1 MHSEYPNYFYRLRRV
16 ISILDIAYTSYTP
29 LSDILYHI
37 SNYKQTMSEGEEPA
51 STRHRGGG
59 CKAGDN
65 CKGIA
70 CSHCW
75 SFKVSSKS
83 ITLKP
88 KPKAMSVT
96 DDDVPIDHNDDV
108 ALSNSDVAVASVP
121 DENKKTSGISALDNN
136 TKGTSNRV
144 LSKTHL
150 FNSLSVSEEMKP
162 IMLSLS
168 TPEQVEKF
176 RMETG
181 LYQEEEGEEEDTPMN
196 VDDTSTTNKKS
207 KKKWWKKNK
216 GTKSKIKAATDN
228 GKIYESSN
236 SNKRPLYTA
245 LTEFYDNDSDESK
258 RSSKKKEEQ
267 IVVEEDLD
275 ELKPDIDA
283 DTNGEEKKVEEEV
296 RNNKDSSSLTSLKE
310 YVVRESNTKDDTF
323 CTSVAMALESGVE
336 GGSSNIEDLLPP
348 VNVHKEKIDVSSP
361 PVKVSK
367 TKWPKTKRTR
377 ENLSYMSLD
386 DHYDN
391 ISDDLSDNAVPPPLP
406 EIFVSESRGVADE
419 PTKLQ
424 DKEIKKE
431 IEEVDITICEDDFLD
446 HLIES
451 IMEVKE
457 KNIDYITGCDDNVN
471 KDALTESVPEV
482 VRTCLVPRKEDKIN
496 SSVDSPQTASD
507 RTNKKINNVLSRSKL
522 IGNVNTGPSKK
533 NSIKPFNSLNEGEA
547 EAVEMIINDTAVS
560 TPPSSQSQSKP
571 QKKTRLAMAR
581 GKITRSKETVSKQE
595 QVLPPDVL
603 KSITII
609 PAASTVLE
617 QQEDIQAEDEL
628 SVCPSQVPD
637 TSKQLKRERLRAIM
651 DKRKSGRV
659 LNENKKPEEKRSPT
673 ELTEFKKL
681 LTSKRLF
688 NPSKG
693 KAEKGQGFGAAF
705 GGDNYVETPEDRIKA
720 ALRLPADTSKDSND
734 EENVAPQAPIYPLN
748 QVDVNPEEDNVVV
761 SKLTTPT
768 KDEGNGE
775 KKKTSPLDSCGMMG
789 IEIANDLKEAII
801 MPAKNLCT
809 SEGIYPRWCFSDN
822 ADEQVVQ
829 EGDRQEVLVMW
840 QPTNEDT
847 DRNQESNEP
856 SAKPPT
862 LAEKTLN
869 SIFPKEE
876 SQVRSPSPTLTDIS
890 SESSEDVNPEV
901 KKTISE
907 ALEKARLQKHKKDT
921 KSAAEA
927 GV

>member
-1 MHSEYPNYFYRLRRV
+1 M
-16 ISILDIAYTSYTP
+16 
-29 LSDILYHI
+29 
-37 SNYKQTMSEGEEPA
+37 QTMSEGEEPTIP
-51 STRHRGGG
+51 SRNRRGG

-70 CSHCW
+70 CNQCW

-83 ITLKP
+83 ITLKS
-88 KPKAMSVT
+88 KPKAMSVF
-96 DDDVPIDHNDDV
+96 DDDVPISISNEDDIV
-108 ALSNSDVAVASVP
+108 SSNSDVTDVATAP
-121 DENKKTSGISALDNN
+121 DEDKPRMSSGISTYDND
-136 TKGTSNRV
+136 TKGTSTRV

-150 FNSLSVSEEMKP
+150 FNSISVSEEMKP

-196 VDDTSTTNKKS
+196 VDDTSTTNKSS
-207 KKKWWKKNK
+207 KKKWWKKKNS
-216 GTKSKIKAATDN
+216 TKSKIKAAADN

-236 SNKRPLYTA
+236 TNKQPLYTA
-245 LTEFYDNDSDESK
+245 LDEYYDHDSDESK
-258 RSSKKKEEQ
+258 SKGTEKKEEQ

-275 ELKPDIDA
+275 ELKPDA

-367 TKWPKTKRTR
+367 TKRPKTKRTR

-391 ISDDLSDNAVPPPLP
+391 TSDDLSDNAVPPPLP

-431 IEEVDITICEDDFLD
+431 IDEVDITICEDNFLD

-457 KNIDYITGCDDNVN
+457 KNIDYITGYDGIN
-471 KDALTESVPEV
+471 KDALTEAVPEV
-482 VRTCLVPRKEDKIN
+482 VSTCLAPSNDVKEENIHI
-496 SSVDSPQTASD
+496 SSKETASD
-507 RTNKKINNVLSRSKL
+507 RKTNKASPRDTVLSRSKL
-522 IGNVNTGPSKK
+522 IGNVNNGPSKK

-547 EAVEMIINDTAVS
+547 EAVEMIINETAVS
-560 TPPSSQSQSKP
+560 TPPLSQSQPKP

-581 GKITRSKETVSKQE
+581 EKMTRNKETAPKQE
-595 QVLPPDVL
+595 QSVPSPDVF

-609 PAASTVLE
+609 PAASTVLD
-617 QQEDIQAEDEL
+617 QQDDIQAEDEL
-628 SVCPSQVPD
+628 SICPSRVSD

-651 DKRKSGRV
+651 DKRKSGSV
-659 LNENKKPEEKRSPT
+659 LNENKKPEEKSSPT

-688 NPSKG
+688 NPVKSK
-693 KAEKGQGFGAAF
+693 AARGQVGAAL
-705 GGDNYVETPEDRIKA
+705 GGDSYVETPEDRIKA

-748 QVDVNPEEDNVVV
+748 QVDVKPEEDNVVV

-840 QPTNEDT
+840 QPTNEETDT
-847 DRNQESNEP
+847 NQESNEP
-856 SAKPPT
+856 SVKPPT

-876 SQVRSPSPTLTDIS
+876 NQVRSPSPTLTDIS
-890 SESSEDVNPEV
+890 SESSSEDVNPEV
-901 KKTISE
+901 KNVIAE
-907 ALEKARLQKHKKDT
+907 ALNKARLQKEKNDT
-921 KSAAEA
+921 KSAQAIA
-927 GV
+927 

>member
-1 MHSEYPNYFYRLRRV
+1 
-16 ISILDIAYTSYTP
+16 
-29 LSDILYHI
+29 
-37 SNYKQTMSEGEEPA
+37 MSEGEETIP
-51 STRHRGGG
+51 TRNRRRGG

-75 SFKVSSKS
+75 SFKLSSKS

-181 LYQEEEGEEEDTPMN
+181 LYHKEEKEEDKPMN
-196 VDDTSTTNKKS
+196 VDDVTTSTNTTLKKSS
-207 KKKWWKKNK
+207 KKKWWKKKDSN
-216 GTKSKIKAATDN
+216 KSKIKAAADS
-228 GKIYESSN
+228 GKIYESSDT
-236 SNKRPLYTA
+236 NKQPLYTA
-245 LTEFYDNDSDESK
+245 LDEYHDHDANESK
-258 RSSKKKEEQ
+258 GSSKKKEEQ

-336 GGSSNIEDLLPP
+336 GGLYNIEDVLPP
-348 VNVHKEKIDVSSP
+348 VKVHKEKIQVVDVSSTP
-361 PVKVSK
+361 SRIKVSK
-367 TKWPKTKRTR
+367 KTKRPKTKRTR

-391 ISDDLSDNAVPPPLP
+391 TSDNSSDNAVPPPLP
-406 EIFVSESRGVADE
+406 EIFVSESNRFSAHEE

-457 KNIDYITGCDDNVN
+457 KNIDYITGCDDNIN
-471 KDALTESVPEV
+471 KNALTEAVPEV
-482 VRTCLVPRKEDKIN
+482 ISRKEDKSS
-496 SSVDSPQTASD
+496 SSVGLSKTASD
-507 RTNKKINNVLSRSKL
+507 HTKINNILSRSKL
-522 IGNVNTGPSKK
+522 IGNVNNGPSRKS
-533 NSIKPFNSLNEGEA
+533 SIKPFNSLNEGEA
-547 EAVEMIINDTAVS
+547 EAVEMVMSNTAVS
-560 TPPSSQSQSKP
+560 TPPLSQPQPKP

-581 GKITRSKETVSKQE
+581 EKLTKHKESVSKQE
-595 QVLPPDVL
+595 QVVPSPDVL

-617 QQEDIQAEDEL
+617 QQDDIQAEDEL

-637 TSKQLKRERLRAIM
+637 TSKQLKRKRLRAIM
-651 DKRKSGRV
+651 DKRKSGIV
-659 LNENKKPEEKRSPT
+659 QHENKKPEEKSSPT
-673 ELTEFKKL
+673 ELTEFKTL

-688 NPSKG
+688 NPIKSKT
-693 KAEKGQGFGAAF
+693 ERGQGIGAAF
-705 GGDNYVETPEDRIKA
+705 RGDNYVETPEDRIKA
-720 ALRLPADTSKDSND
+720 ALALPADTVSKDSKD
-734 EENVAPQAPIYPLN
+734 SVALTNPLK
-748 QVDVNPEEDNVVV
+748 QVDVKPKEDNDIV
-761 SKLTTPT
+761 SKLTATT